1 MSTKDYSAEPLK
13 MEGVQI
19 ENLEEI
25 EEEILLQISMERKM
39 HICKRCGG
47 KTDRIHDYRV
57 REVRDLELRGKPVR
71 LLYRRRRYACPAC
84 GKRFSETNDF
94 VGRYMRFTHRTAEK
108 IMELLRRRS
117 SMKDIAKDTG
127 ISVSGVKRVLGIM
140 PVSKPQRLPQALS
153 FDEFKGDTG
162 GQPFQCI
169 VADPLNR
176 RVFDILPDRTALT
189 IQEYLRSF
197 PNRDEVKCVVMDMN
211 RGFRNIART
220 FLPNA
225 QIIIDRF
232 HVVRCCTEAM
242 ENARRSFQSSLSK
255 EQRRYF
261 KRSRRLLLAH
271 RDRLSDED
279 RAAADVMLRFSDRL
293 LQAYALKEAF
303 YHFMDAPRPPDRA
316 AASRL
321 LARCLRPTRTS
332 RIQILPQD
340 VAQLEAL
347 HTQRFRF
354 SPVQWVYRGLQQRNQ
369 DTQKGRLR
377 VQKLPFLQGEDSA
390 LAESLPQH
398 LTKSPFC

>member
-1 MSTKDYSAEPLK
+1 M
-13 MEGVQI
+13 
-19 ENLEEI
+19 
-25 EEEILLQISMERKM
+25 
-39 HICKRCGG
+39 
-47 KTDRIHDYRV
+47 
-57 REVRDLELRGKPVR
+57 RDLELRGKPVR

-84 GKRFSETNDF
+84 RKRFSETNDF

-127 ISVSGVKRVLGIM
+127 TSVSGVKRVLGIM
-140 PVSKPQRLPQALS
+140 PVSRPRDCRRPSPLTNSRA
-153 FDEFKGDTG
+153 TRA
-162 GQPFQCI
+162 GQPFSVF

-176 RVFDILPDRTALT
+176 CVFDILPDRTALT

-197 PNRDEVKCVVMDMN
+197 PNRDEVKYVVMDMN

-242 ENARRSFQSSLSK
+242 ENARRSFQSSLPK

-279 RAAADVMLRFSDRL
+279 CAAVDVMLRFSDRL

-303 YHFMDAPRPPDRA
+303 YHFMDAPD
-316 AASRL
+316 
-321 LARCLRPTRTS
+321 RPTALRRLDFWLDACDRLELPEFKSCRKTLLNWKPYILNAFDFPLSNGFTEGCNNAIKTLKRVAFGFRNFRSFRT
-332 RIQILPQD
+332 RIL
-340 VAQLEAL
+340 L
-347 HTQRFRF
+347 
-354 SPVQWVYRGLQQRNQ
+354 
-369 DTQKGRLR
+369 
-377 VQKLPFLQGEDSA
+377 
-390 LAESLPQH
+390 SLGPY
-398 LTKSPFC
+398 PNI

>member
-1 MSTKDYSAEPLK
+1 MSTKDYSAELLK

-19 ENLEEI
+19 ENLEET
-25 EEEILLQISMERKM
+25 EEEIILQISMERKM

-47 KTDRIHDYRV
+47 KTDRIHDYRI

-84 GKRFSETNDF
+84 RKRFSETNDF

-127 ISVSGVKRVLGIM
+127 TSVSGVKRVLGIM

-176 RVFDILPDRTALT
+176 CVFDILPDRTALT

-197 PNRDEVKCVVMDMN
+197 PNRDEVKYAVMDMN

-242 ENARRSFQSSLSK
+242 ENARRSFQSSLPK
-255 EQRRYF
+255 
-261 KRSRRLLLAH
+261 
-271 RDRLSDED
+271 
-279 RAAADVMLRFSDRL
+279 
-293 LQAYALKEAF
+293 
-303 YHFMDAPRPPDRA
+303 
-316 AASRL
+316 
-321 LARCLRPTRTS
+321 
-332 RIQILPQD
+332 
-340 VAQLEAL
+340 
-347 HTQRFRF
+347 
-354 SPVQWVYRGLQQRNQ
+354 
-369 DTQKGRLR
+369 
-377 VQKLPFLQGEDSA
+377 
-390 LAESLPQH
+390 
-398 LTKSPFC
+398 

>member
-1 MSTKDYSAEPLK
+1 M
-13 MEGVQI
+13 
-19 ENLEEI
+19 
-25 EEEILLQISMERKM
+25 QISMERKM

-71 LLYRRRRYACPAC
+71 LPYRRRRYACPAC

-94 VGRYMRFTHRTAEK
+94 VGRSMRFTHRTAEK

-117 SMKDIAKDTG
+117 SMKGIAKDTG
-127 ISVSGVKRVLGIM
+127 TYVSGVKHVLGIM

-153 FDEFKGDTG
+153 FDEFKGDAG

-169 VADPLNR
+169 VTDPLNR
-176 RVFDILPDRTALT
+176 RVFDILSDRTALT

-197 PNRDEVKCVVMDMN
+197 PNRDEVKYSVMDMN

-242 ENARRSFQSSLSK
+242 ENARRSFQSSLPR

-279 RAAADVMLRFSDRL
+279 CAAVDVMLRFSEKL

-303 YHFMDAPRPPDRA
+303 YHFMDAPDRS

-321 LARCLRPTRTS
+321 LARRLRPTRTS

-369 DTQKGRLR
+369 DTQKSRLR
-377 VQKLPFLQGEDSA
+377 VQKLPFLQDEDSA
-390 LAESLPQH
+390 LAGPLPQH
-398 LTKSPFC
+398 

>member
-1 MSTKDYSAEPLK
+1 MSTKDYSAELLK

-19 ENLEEI
+19 EKLDET
-25 EEEILLQISMERKM
+25 EEEIFLQISMERKM

-84 GKRFSETNDF
+84 RKRFSETNDF

-117 SMKDIAKDTG
+117 SMKDIAKDTRTY
-127 ISVSGVKRVLGIM
+127 VSGVKRVLGIM
-140 PVSKPQRLPQALS
+140 PVSRPQRLPQALS

-169 VADPLNR
+169 VADPLDR
-176 RVFDILPDRTALT
+176 CVFDILPDRTALT

-197 PNRDEVKCVVMDMN
+197 PNRDEVKYVVMDMN

-242 ENARRSFQSSLSK
+242 ENARRSFQSSLPK

-279 RAAADVMLRFSDRL
+279 CAAVDVMLRFSDRL

-303 YHFMDAPRPPDRA
+303 YHFMDAPDRPTALRRLDFWLDACDRLELSASSRA
-316 AASRL
+316 AR
-321 LARCLRPTRTS
+321 R
-332 RIQILPQD
+332 
-340 VAQLEAL
+340 
-347 HTQRFRF
+347 
-354 SPVQWVYRGLQQRNQ
+354 
-369 DTQKGRLR
+369 
-377 VQKLPFLQGEDSA
+377 
-390 LAESLPQH
+390 
-398 LTKSPFC
+398 